1 MKARNAEYNPRR
13 FAAVIVRIR
22 EPKTTALIFKTGKL
36 VCTGAKSEKQARL
49 AARMYAR
56 IVEKVGFEVD
66 FQVGWFACFRNKH
79 TFPRQKKFLPTNFM
93 APAYDTA

>member
-66 FQVGWFACFRNKH
+66 FQVGRFFTQRYFSSNRNFFQTST
-79 TFPRQKKFLPTNFM
+79 TFPAHDL
-93 APAYDTA
+93 A